1 MPKQNLARFGL
12 VVLLG
17 LALALSGCGN
27 SKKGGG
33 SSYIVPLHSAL
44 AAGPAA
50 PRA

>member
-1 MPKQNLARFGL
+1 MPKQYAARFGL

-27 SKKGGG
+27 SKKGG

-44 AAGPAA
+44 AASPTVRGA
-50 PRA
+50 